1 MTPGDFFGYQVG
13 DNGRLILPGLTS
25 EETLEF
31 EILSRK
37 GEAQLDHAGDLRQQK
52 LYLKQ
57 QTAAAIGP
65 KPSGRKASDPQRE
78 RMDHRSEIYETLESL
93 SARSLNDFSDGPKGR
108 PAVSRLAVS
117 RPTKRL
123 GLRSMA
129 TICGLFLG
137 ASLLMIFLVQPL
149 MNASICSLCSAH
161 IVPAR
166 TGDECTPVGPPRR
179 VACAI

>member
-1 MTPGDFFGYQVG
+1 MTPADFFGYQIG
-13 DNGRLILPGLTS
+13 DDGRLILPGLTS

-37 GEAQLDHAGDLRQQK
+37 GEARLDHAGELRQRE

-65 KPSGRKASDPQRE
+65 KLSRRKASDRQRE
-78 RMDHRSEIYETLESL
+78 RMDRRSEIYETLESL

-108 PAVSRLAVS
+108 TAVSRSAGS
-117 RPTKRL
+117 RPAERL
-123 GLRSMA
+123 GLHSMA

-137 ASLLMIFLVQPL
+137 ACLLMMFLVF
-149 MNASICSLCSAH
+149 SL
-161 IVPAR
+161 
-166 TGDECTPVGPPRR
+166 
-179 VACAI
+179 

>member
-1 MTPGDFFGYQVG
+1 MTPANFFGYQIG
-13 DNGRLILPGLTS
+13 DDGRLILPGLTL

-37 GEAQLDHAGDLRQQK
+37 GEAQLDHAGDLRQQE

-57 QTAAAIGP
+57 HTAAAIGP
-65 KPSGRKASDPQRE
+65 KPSSRNASDPERE
-78 RMDHRSEIYETLESL
+78 KMDHRSEIYETLESL

-108 PAVSRLAVS
+108 PAVSRSAVS
-117 RPTKRL
+117 RPAVLRPAERL

-137 ASLLMIFLVQPL
+137 ASLLMIFLVFNL
-149 MNASICSLCSAH
+149 
-161 IVPAR
+161 
-166 TGDECTPVGPPRR
+166 
-179 VACAI
+179 